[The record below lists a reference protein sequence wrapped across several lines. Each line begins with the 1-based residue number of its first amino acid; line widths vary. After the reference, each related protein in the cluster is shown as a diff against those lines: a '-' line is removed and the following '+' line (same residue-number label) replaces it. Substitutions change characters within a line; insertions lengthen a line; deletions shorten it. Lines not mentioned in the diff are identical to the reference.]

1 MFSSDTL
8 AAAALRTPDVDAAL
22 RGPVALAA
30 AAVLVIASAV
40 LALALSAE
48 VLRAAGRAG
57 RVVGV
62 LDRITPRPL
71 RRTAAVAVAA
81 AVLVGGTATGVAA
94 GRTGAPGPDDPPVV
108 ADRDSLE
115 RRTGTPKPRIR
126 DGRAPVP
133 DSHAPAPDRRGP
145 PASGPNAAGD
155 TYVVEPG
162 DCLWSIA
169 ARRLGP
175 SATNAAVDVAWRRIY
190 ERNRAAVGDDPNLI
204 HPGLV
209 LALPPLTRPS

>member
-1 MFSSDTL
+1 MPCCAVPWRSPPGRCCW
-8 AAAALRTPDVDAAL
+8 ALRRSWPSRWRPRCSGRPV
-22 RGPVALAA
+22 GP
-30 AAVLVIASAV
+30 
-40 LALALSAE
+40 
-48 VLRAAGRAG
+48 G
-57 RVVGV
+57 VVGV
-62 LDRITPRPL
+62 LDRLTPGPV
-71 RRTAAVAVAA
+71 RRAAAVAVAA

-94 GRTGAPGPDDPPVV
+94 GRTGPPGPGDPPVV

-115 RRTGTPKPRIR
+115 RRTGTPHPRIR

-133 DSHAPAPDRRGP
+133 HGRAPAPDRRGP
-145 PASGPNAAGD
+145 AGPVPNATGE

-175 SATNAAVDVAWRRIY
+175 AATNTAVDVAWRRIY

-209 LALPPLTRPS
+209 LALPPLT